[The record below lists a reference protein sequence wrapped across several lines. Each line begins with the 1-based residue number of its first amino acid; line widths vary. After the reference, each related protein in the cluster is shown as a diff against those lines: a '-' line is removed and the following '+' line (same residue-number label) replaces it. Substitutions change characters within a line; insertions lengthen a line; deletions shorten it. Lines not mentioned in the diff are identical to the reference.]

1 MCSGVDVAMFKSKY
15 SKSSPFAWATFL
27 NYPAHGKT
35 TMREVKTL
43 WEKWDQGTKNTNHD
57 AQDE

>member
-43 WEKWDQGTKNTNHD
+43 WEKWD
-57 AQDE
+57 